1 MYDVTVVSP
10 RNHFLFTPMLA
21 ASAVG
26 TVEFRS
32 ITEPIRNVNPLV
44 DYLEA
49 QAITVDVDN
58 KTVICESIKCQV
70 RNKWHAMK
78 RARSLPVLL

>member
-1 MYDVTVVSP
+1 MVVVSP
-10 RNHFLFTPMLA
+10 RNYFLFTPMLA

-26 TVEFRS
+26 TIEFRS

-49 QAITVDVDN
+49 QAISIKPDE
-58 KTVICESIKCQV
+58 KSIICESVKCEV
-70 RNKWHAMK
+70 
-78 RARSLPVLL
+78 